1 MAVKTEYS
9 EQAQIDIHKVKC
21 YLDLFG
27 KGEDFLDDLLR
38 REELISLMP
47 ETYQIKYRE
56 IRIANLE
63 NFKYAIHYVFQNGQV
78 YIHRVYPYGKEY

>member
-1 MAVKTEYS
+1 MAVKVDYS
-9 EQAQIDIHKVKC
+9 EQSQIDIHKAKC
-21 YLDLFG
+21 HLDLFG
-27 KGEDFLDDLLR
+27 KGEDFLDDLFLH
-38 REELISLMP
+38 EELISLMP
-47 ETYQIKYRE
+47 EMFQIKYRV